1 MHPVSPWVVASLL
14 LLGAGTYSE
23 TSWKG
28 VRQAVPEISRKDLEP
43 TLGQGVLLG
52 ILGGLRTV
60 VADATWLRSYVFWEK
75 RDRAGCEALMKT
87 ACALDPRSRFFW
99 ENTGYAVGYDFAHW
113 EIRRR
118 GGYAKV
124 APDIQEGIFRRYAQ
138 LGLAI
143 FEDGVE
149 HTGGNS
155 GILISAGQ
163 LAEIKLK
170 DNLLAAA
177 YYRRATQAKTVPWFA
192 YFMCARTM
200 WEAGQKKEAYEWYRT
215 QWLGKLKKDEDG
227 APDDLDRLRFMEDE
241 LKVPVQLRIPRQT
254 WEK

>member
-1 MHPVSPWVVASLL
+1 M
-14 LLGAGTYSE
+14 
-23 TSWKG
+23 
-28 VRQAVPEISRKDLEP
+28 
-43 TLGQGVLLG
+43 
-52 ILGGLRTV
+52 
-60 VADATWLRSYVFWEK
+60 
-75 RDRAGCEALMKT
+75 
-87 ACALDPRSRFFW
+87 
-99 ENTGYAVGYDFAHW
+99 
-113 EIRRR
+113 
-118 GGYAKV
+118 
-124 APDIQEGIFRRYAQ
+124 
-138 LGLAI
+138 AI

-200 WEAGQKKEAYEWYRT
+200 WEAGQKKEAYAWYSA
-215 QWLGKLKKDEDG
+215 QWMGKLKKEEDG
-227 APDDLDRLRFMEDE
+227 APDDLERLRFMEDE

>member
-1 MHPVSPWVVASLL
+1 MQTHAPRWPHQTREENVMAYKPF
-14 LLGAGTYSE
+14 
-23 TSWKG
+23 
-28 VRQAVPEISRKDLEP
+28 DL
-43 TLGQGVLLG
+43 
-52 ILGGLRTV
+52 
-60 VADATWLRSYVFWEK
+60 
-75 RDRAGCEALMKT
+75 
-87 ACALDPRSRFFW
+87 
-99 ENTGYAVGYDFAHW
+99 TG
-113 EIRRR
+113 
-118 GGYAKV
+118 KV
-124 APDIQEGIFRRYAQ
+124 ALI
-138 LGLAI
+138 
-143 FEDGVE
+143 
-149 HTGGNS
+149 TGGNS

-215 QWLGKLKKDEDG
+215 QWLGKLKKGEDG
-227 APDDLDRLRFMEDE
+227 APDDLERLRFMEDE